1 MIFTLHRYI
10 FRELFRV
17 FILTGIA
24 LTLTLSTGL
33 LFRPIQ
39 EYGVAPGQIL
49 HLLGYFLPITLTFV
63 LPMAALFAGALVYGR
78 LAYDRELDA
87 CRASGIGLMNLIY
100 PGLFL
105 AVLVSISTLL
115 LSFYIAPNFVHRAEA
130 AIKANAKQIL
140 FRNLQR
146 KGFYQI
152 HMDGNFFVIY
162 ADRVQP
168 AGNLL
173 EGVIITKQKND
184 RITDFITSRAA
195 GVEIDT
201 HSQFNDI
208 TIVSQETMEFNEF
221 RQSDIGKV
229 SFTGRMPSLLEDNIK
244 FQTIDRLKQI
254 KADPMQF
261 QPIRQRAL
269 DARQQLICEMLA
281 DDIRSRMTQ
290 SDDYYELVGE
300 DRTLRFSVAAVAP
313 DSTRKG
319 KWRLQLTGPIRL
331 FELDPQRQKL
341 ICEWKAEKGL
351 LYYDNSGLS
360 ATLDMVLDS
369 PVWDRGQGVSG
380 IASSHVIKGLQ
391 TPAAVLDRLPSDQI
405 RRQVTDAADLVGKP
419 SNTLLGMRND
429 LQMRIKRTMDEIVS
443 ETHSKLVLGL
453 GCVTLILTGIA
464 LGILLRGGHLLSA
477 FGASSIPAG
486 ALIVC
491 IMAGK
496 DLAKNPATPA
506 TTGIFVMWCGLAFL
520 SMITLVLYRKLTRT

>member
-10 FRELFRV
+10 FRELIRV
-17 FILTGIA
+17 FVLTGIA
-24 LTLTLSTGL
+24 LTMTLSTGL
-33 LFRPIQ
+33 MFRPIQ
-39 EYGVAPGQIL
+39 EYGIAPGQIL

-87 CRASGIGLMNLIY
+87 CRASGIGLMNLVY

-105 AVLVSISTLL
+105 AILVSISTLL
-115 LSFYIAPNFVHRAEA
+115 LSFYIAPNFVHRAET

-146 KGFYQI
+146 KGFY
-152 HMDGNFFVIY
+152 HVTMEGGYFVIY

-168 AGNLL
+168 AANTL
-173 EGVIITKQKND
+173 EGVIITKQKGD
-184 RITDFITSRAA
+184 RITNFITSRAA
-195 GVEIDT
+195 RVDIDT
-201 HSQFNDI
+201 HSRFNDI
-208 TIVSQETMEFNEF
+208 TIVSRNTREFDEF
-221 RQSDIGKV
+221 RQSNVGEI
-229 SFTGRMPSLLEDNIK
+229 SFSGRIPSLLEDNIK
-244 FQTIDRLKQI
+244 FQTIDRLKEI

-269 DARQQLICEMLA
+269 DARQQLVCEMLA
-281 DDIRSRMTQ
+281 DDIRTRMTQ
-290 SDDYYELVGE
+290 SDDYYELIGE
-300 DRTLRFSVAAVAP
+300 DRTIRFSVGRIAP
-313 DSTRKG
+313 DPARKE

-331 FELDPQRQKL
+331 FELDVQQQKL
-341 ICEWKAEKGL
+341 ICEWNAQEGS
-351 LYYDNSGLS
+351 LYFEDSGTD
-360 ATLDMVLDS
+360 ATLDMVLNRPS
-369 PVWDRGQGVSG
+369 WDRGQSVSG
-380 IASSHVIKGLQ
+380 IASSHVIKGLK
-391 TPAAVLDRLPSDQI
+391 TPQWILDRIPSDQVRKQI
-405 RRQVTDAADLVGKP
+405 NNVTDLVSKP
-419 SNTLLGMRND
+419 SNTLLEMRNE
-429 LQMRIKRTMDEIVS
+429 LQLRISRTMDEIIS

-464 LGILLRGGHLLSA
+464 LGVILRGGHLLSA

-506 TTGIFVMWCGLAFL
+506 TTGIFVMWCGLSFL
-520 SMITLVLYRKLTRT
+520 SLVTLLLYRKLTRT